1 MLAFL
6 KHIFYTLLFFA
17 LVWFTGLVWFV
28 TMLPIA
34 PATLNLQTEAIV
46 VLTGGAGRLEKG
58 FTLLLEDKAPRLFI
72 SGVEVGV
79 ELPEL
84 LKQKEIAPIADK
96 IPLQKVELGH
106 NARSTFQ
113 NAEETSAWV
122 KQNHIKSIR
131 MVTANYHMPRSLLEM
146 QQAIP
151 DVTILPEPVFPPEFN
166 GNWLMTESALFL
178 VLSEYHKF
186 LISYAAHK
194 IGILN
199 EG

>member
-6 KHIFYTLLFFA
+6 KHIFYTVLFFF
-17 LVWFTGLVWFV
+17 LMWFTGLVCFV
-28 TMLPIA
+28 TMLPVA
-34 PATLNLQTEAIV
+34 PAKLNLQTEAIV

-96 IPLQKVELGH
+96 IPLEKVELGH

-146 QQAIP
+146 QQSMP
-151 DVTILPEPVFPPEFN
+151 DVTILPEPVFPAEFT
-166 GNWLMTESALFL
+166 GNWWATESALFL

>member
-1 MLAFL
+1 MLSL
-6 KHIFYTLLFFA
+6 IKHIFYTVLFFA
-17 LVWFTGLVWFV
+17 LVWFAGLVWFV
-28 TMLPIA
+28 CTFPKE
-34 PATLNLQTEAIV
+34 PTKLNLQTDAIV

-58 FTLLLEDKAPRLFI
+58 FTLLLDGKAPRLFV

-84 LKQKEIAPIADK
+84 LKQKEIAPLADK
-96 IPLQKVELGH
+96 IPLDKVELGH

-122 KQNHIKSIR
+122 KQNNIKSIR
-131 MVTANYHMPRSLLEM
+131 LVTGNYHMPRSMLEM
-146 QQAIP
+146 QQAMP
-151 DVTILPEPVFPPEFN
+151 DITILPEPVFPAEFS
-166 GNWLMTESALFL
+166 GNWLTTESALFL

-186 LISYAAHK
+186 LISYAAHR
-194 IGILN
+194 IGILK

>member
-1 MLAFL
+1 MLSFL
-6 KHIFYTLLFFA
+6 KHIFYTVLFFA
-17 LVWFTGLVWFV
+17 LVWFAGLVWFV
-28 TMLPIA
+28 CTFPTA
-34 PATLNLQTEAIV
+34 PTKLNLQTDAIV

-58 FTLLLEDKAPRLFI
+58 FTLLLDGKAPRLFV

-96 IPLQKVELGH
+96 IPLDKVELGH

-122 KQNHIKSIR
+122 KQNNIKSIR
-131 MVTANYHMPRSLLEM
+131 LVTGNYHMPRSTLEM
-146 QQAIP
+146 QQAMP
-151 DVTILPEPVFPPEFN
+151 DITILPEPVFPAEFS
-166 GNWLMTESALFL
+166 GNWLTTESALFL

-186 LISYAAHK
+186 LISYAAHR
-194 IGILN
+194 IGILK